1 MEPMTEH
8 KYDTAYYAAFLNLK
22 GKTCVI
28 VGGGRVASRKVQAF
42 LDHDCIVRVIS
53 PRIDQGIREMAETSQ
68 RVAEVELLKR
78 DYRPGDLEGA
88 FLVVAATD
96 CEEVNRRVFLDA
108 DVENIPVNVVD
119 DPEKCTFIVPA
130 LVRRGGL
137 SIAISTAGKSPF
149 LARRIRESL
158 EEEFGEEYASFLQW
172 LGEARPKVIA
182 AVPASGRK
190 RAFSQL
196 ASCDAL
202 RLLREGKQDEAWSVF
217 QQVLKT
223 ILSSS
228 GQESRL

>member
-8 KYDTAYYAAFLNLK
+8 MYDAAYYAAFLNLK
-22 GKTCVI
+22 GKTCVV

-42 LDHDCIVRVIS
+42 LDHDCLIRVIS
-53 PRIDQGIREMAETSQ
+53 PMIVQGIREMAETSQ
-68 RVAEVELLKR
+68 RVAEVELLER

-108 DVENIPVNVVD
+108 DAQNIPVNVVD

-158 EEEFGEEYASFLQW
+158 EEEFGDEYACFLQW
-172 LGEARPKVIA
+172 LGEARPQVIA
-182 AVPASGRK
+182 AVPVSGRK
-190 RAFSQL
+190 KAFSEL
-196 ASCDAL
+196 ASCSAL
-202 RLLREGKQDEAWSVF
+202 KLLGEGKRDEAWSAF
-217 QQVLKT
+217 QQVLQRV
-223 ILSSS
+223 LGSS
-228 GQESRL
+228 GHASRL